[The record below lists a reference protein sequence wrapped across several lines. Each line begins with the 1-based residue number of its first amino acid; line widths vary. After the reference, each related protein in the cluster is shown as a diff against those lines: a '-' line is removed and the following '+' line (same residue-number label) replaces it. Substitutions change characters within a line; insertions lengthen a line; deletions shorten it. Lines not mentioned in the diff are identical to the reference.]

1 MAKEG
6 PVVEELWPQR
16 THKGYWGQW
25 GALGAAIVAA
35 EGAVVAAAL
44 VTSGGR
50 GQAMPQELARD
61 GLVLIGSWLVVLI
74 LLGEVRIYP
83 RKSGREQFVSLAR
96 AIVGGSVVAVVIRPF
111 LLPQTPL
118 NLGQYGLATV
128 LAMGLFWLT
137 YRLLQALWAKRLE
150 RRYLV
155 VSENSLG
162 SLLEELRRGSFYECH
177 EVVGTVSSDQGPLPQ
192 GLPATGGESPWEAV
206 PSLVQALSANCVVI
220 DRAAELPAEAVQ
232 AGVKCRDQGVRVLT
246 PVSAYEQIAYKTPLG
261 ELERAFAG
269 ATCQPPEGLYGRHL
283 KRVTEVALTV
293 LLLPVG
299 AVIVGVCALLMK
311 ILMPG
316 PILYWQE
323 RVGHK
328 GRRFR
333 LAKLRTMVPD
343 AEKESGPV
351 WAADGDPRV
360 TPLGRILRKTRMDE
374 LPQLLHVLKGE
385 MSLVG
390 PRPERPHF
398 VTRLGR
404 RLPSYGERVVVR
416 PGITGWAQ
424 VNHHYDTCF
433 EDVCEKLRYDMY
445 YVRYMSWAIDL
456 EILRRTVGVVVRGKG
471 AW

>member
-1 MAKEG
+1 M
-6 PVVEELWPQR
+6 
-16 THKGYWGQW
+16 
-25 GALGAAIVAA
+25 ALGAAIVAA

-50 GQAMPQELARD
+50 GQAMSEELARD
-61 GLVLIGSWLVVLI
+61 GLVLVGSWLVGLV

-83 RKSGREQFVSLAR
+83 RRGGREQFVSLAR
-96 AIVGGSVVAVVIRPF
+96 AIVGGSVAAVVMRPF

-128 LAMGLFWLT
+128 LATGLSWLT
-137 YRLLQALWAKRLE
+137 YRLLRALWAKRLE

-162 SLLEELRRGSFYECH
+162 SLLGALRRGNFNEYH
-177 EVVGTVSSDQGPLPQ
+177 EVVGTVSSDQMPLPQ
-192 GLPATGGESPWEAV
+192 DIPAAGGESPWEVV
-206 PSLVQALSANCVVI
+206 PSLAQALSANCVVI

-232 AGVKCRDQGVRVLT
+232 AGAKCRNQGVRVLT
-246 PVSAYEQIAYKTPLG
+246 PISAYEQITYKTPLG
-261 ELERAFAG
+261 ELEQAFAG
-269 ATCQPPEGLYGRHL
+269 VTCQPPEGLYGRHL
-283 KRVTEVALTV
+283 KRVADVALTV

-299 AVIVGVCALLMK
+299 AVIVGVCALLIK
-311 ILMPG
+311 VLMPG
-316 PILYWQE
+316 PVLYWQE

-328 GRRFR
+328 GRRFH

-351 WAADGDPRV
+351 WAADGDARV
-360 TPLGRILRKTRMDE
+360 TPLGRILRKTRIDE
-374 LPQLLHVLKGE
+374 LPQLLHVLKGD

-398 VTRLGR
+398 VAQIDQ
-404 RLPSYGERVVVR
+404 RLPSYRERVGVR

-433 EDVCEKLRYDMY
+433 EDVCEKLRHDMY